1 MGVLEFKAETEM
13 VWTCPEEG
21 QYIYQW
27 KDAEERLELAGRE
40 EEDDWLWPASRKD
53 KTFIG
58 PGLVRVIR
66 KALVAAS

>member
-1 MGVLEFKAETEM
+1 MLGVLEFKAETEM

-40 EEDDWLWPASRKD
+40 EEEEQRRGSWMK
-53 KTFIG
+53 
-58 PGLVRVIR
+58 
-66 KALVAAS
+66 